1 MEIRSLGADMDDATR
16 TAVLAQFTAL
26 YEHMGRLGLSTPL
39 VADGASLWL
48 GSVAPMLGRLT
59 FVLVAEEGGE
69 QRGFV
74 AGTIRSTPP
83 HLGSE
88 RVGMLTHIH
97 VAGEA
102 RGRGLGERL
111 VRSLRAAFADRGVLR
126 METDA
131 LSGNTQAQRFFEKQG
146 FVADHVVYRLDA
158 ERS

>member
-1 MEIRSLGADMDDATR
+1 MASMKHSG
-16 TAVLAQFTAL
+16 
-26 YEHMGRLGLSTPL
+26 LGLWQQGMS
-39 VADGASLWL
+39 GASSRQ
-48 GSVAPMLGRLT
+48 SVLGRVAG
-59 FVLVAEEGGE
+59 VLVSSAAVI
-69 QRGFV
+69 GFV

-88 RVGMLTHIH
+88 RMGMLTHIH

-111 VRSLRAAFADRGVLR
+111 VQALRAAFAERGVLR